1 MRWSRSVYVR
11 IPMRIL
17 VVVAFVLLSVGSVDA
32 APCADKATCA
42 TACEGGDPAA
52 CALAGYATFSALGER
67 KVPVAKGKVQSC
79 DDAPMTCNLYA
90 AHLWAGVG
98 VKKNRNLAVVLWS
111 DSCDNEDNTGCLAH
125 AMAVLATSR
134 ETAISELVTVCSSI
148 GHPAACKIAG
158 KSWKR
163 QSGVAGKPN
172 GLPAK
177 QTMAFTIELPAILVA
192 HKWTGAWYV
201 AHKNS
206 SGGWPDIEVSVENGQ
221 LACKGPSKSRAAD
234 NAEWLESGWAE
245 RACKSVKPAP

>member
-1 MRWSRSVYVR
+1 
-11 IPMRIL
+11 MRIL
-17 VVVAFVLLSVGSVDA
+17 VVVALMLSVAAAEA
-32 APCADKATCA
+32 APCNDKAACA
-42 TACEGGDPAA
+42 TACESSDPAA
-52 CALAGYATFSALGER
+52 CALAGYQTFSPLGAR

-111 DSCDNEDNTGCLAH
+111 DSCDSEDNTGCLAH
-125 AMAVLATSR
+125 AMAVLATNR
-134 ETAISELVTVCSSI
+134 ETAISELVRVCSSI
-148 GHPAACKIAG
+148 GHPAACKTIA
-158 KSWKR
+158 KVWKR

-177 QTMAFTIELPAILVA
+177 QTMAFTIELPVILLA

-221 LACKGPSKSRAAD
+221 LSCKGPSKSRAAD
-234 NAEWLESGWAE
+234 DAEWLEAGWAE
-245 RACKSVKPAP
+245 RACQSVKPAS